1 MSSES
6 DSPERNFLSYWKLWV
21 PAVVIFIGAFTFL
34 LAGRSTPKQT
44 KAVERVAAEED
55 NLREARD
62 ILARE
67 VDLAACK
74 AALVKINNHLNLHPD
89 QRPPYGDSE
98 ILARLDQS
106 LGVSASSGNALAR
119 VGEHLGLNADEMAE
133 AENSSYTPLDSRY
146 LDERLLLRDAAQTLV
161 VKETGLDGKPLVPS
175 PVERAS
181 ATFRWVMRQVR
192 PGSVRTP
199 SEQWKEPLP
208 PAFAL
213 RRGWGD
219 MMERALVF
227 LAMLE
232 QDAGPERLR
241 GCLLAVAGP
250 NKEPQLWACG
260 VVVDDGKDVY
270 LFDPR
275 LGLPLPGPGGEGV
288 ATLAAVTK
296 DPAILAR
303 LDAGPDNRYDVTAER
318 ARTAEALVVLSLT
331 ALAPRT
337 FYLQESLLKNH
348 LGARLVQDP
357 NDLARFRDAVKASGG
372 TGASVW
378 KPGTALLRRFLPVED
393 GGADIG
399 AAFPL
404 GSLRGFT
411 RPDDRTEVRMTRLR
425 YYELTLVP
433 WELMP
438 QHFNPKDFPITVGL
452 GQHVRELFADTFIK
466 QVREPQSARVLLLR
480 GRYDK
485 AVAGLIAEDNLLRD
499 RIGLRAQETQIDKH
513 VAEWLKD
520 AREAYADQQRAQ
532 NSGRPTAQAAAAKR
546 IEALWKAAV
555 PVYVLLFGASSG
567 PRDAEVTYQLGLC
580 MQEQA
585 EKYQAGIDLKAR
597 AGIPAASS
605 EVERCREKWVGA
617 NGWWDRMASDYGMSL
632 AGPPARQ
639 NRGRAEAMLG
649 QWEAAVVTW
658 SDVSGPM
665 TPLEKLAALYRA
677 RDAKAHVTAKK

>member
-1 MSSES
+1 MSSEL
-6 DSPERNFLSYWKLWV
+6 DSPERNFLSYWKIIV
-21 PAVVIFIGAFTFL
+21 PAVAVIFVVVAFTFL
-34 LAGRSTPKQT
+34 LAGRSAPTQT
-44 KAVERVAAEED
+44 KAVEHVAVEED
-55 NLREARD
+55 NLRDARD

-74 AALVKINNHLNLHPD
+74 AALGKINNHLSLHPE
-89 QRPPYGDSE
+89 QRPTAGGGDT
-98 ILARLDQS
+98 LARL
-106 LGVSASSGNALAR
+106 
-119 VGEHLGLNADEMAE
+119 GERLGLNADELAE
-133 AENSSYTPLDSRY
+133 AENTAYTPLDARF

-181 ATFRWVMRQVR
+181 AAFRWVMRQVR
-192 PGSVRTP
+192 PGPVRSD
-199 SEQWKEPLP
+199 SEQWREPLP

-219 MMERALVF
+219 AMERAQVF

-241 GCLLAVAGP
+241 GCMLSVIGA

-275 LGLPLPGPGGEGV
+275 LGLALPGPGGEGV
-288 ATLAAVTK
+288 ATLAAATK

-303 LDAGPDNRYDVTAER
+303 LDAAPDNRYDVTAER
-318 ARTAEALVVLSLT
+318 ARTTEALAVFSLT

-337 FYLQESLLKNH
+337 LYLQETLLKNH
-348 LGARLVQDP
+348 LGVRLVQDP
-357 NDLARFRDAVKASGG
+357 NDLDRFRDAVKASGG
-372 TGASVW
+372 AGASVW
-378 KPGTALLRRFLPVED
+378 NPGTALLRRFLPMEE
-393 GGADIG
+393 GGADSG
-399 AAFPL
+399 KVFRL

-411 RPDDRTEVRMTRLR
+411 RPEDRTEVRMTRQR
-425 YYELTLVP
+425 YYEWTLVP

-438 QHFNPKDFPITVGL
+438 QHFNPSDFPITVGL
-452 GQHVRELFADTFIK
+452 GQRVRELFGASFIK
-466 QVREPQSARVLLLR
+466 QVTDPQSARVLLLR

-485 AVAGLIAEDNLLRD
+485 AVAGLIAEDNALRD
-499 RIGLRAQETQIDKH
+499 FMAQRAAETQIDKR
-513 VAEWLKD
+513 VADWLKD

-532 NSGRPTAQAAAAKR
+532 NSGRPAAQAAAAKR
-546 IEALWKAAV
+546 IEALWKAAL

-567 PRDAEVTYQLGLC
+567 PRDVEVTYQLGLC

-585 EKYQAGIDLKAR
+585 EKYQAGIDLRAR
-597 AGIPAASS
+597 AGIPAGSS
-605 EVERCREKWVGA
+605 DAERCTEKWIGA
-617 NGWWDRMASDYGMSL
+617 KGWWDRMASDYGPTL

-649 QWEAAVVTW
+649 KWDLAAATW
-658 SDVSGPM
+658 SDISGPM
-665 TPLEKLAALYRA
+665 SPLEKLASLYRA
-677 RDAKAHVTAKK
+677 REAKTHLTAKR